1 MRTLAAE
8 LAPRGIRV
16 NTIHPGPVGNEF
28 QHRVEE
34 AATGIDRTAAAAVF
48 DDMIPLGRHAAPE
61 EIARAM
67 LFLASD
73 DSSFMTGATLA
84 VDGGMSS

>member
-1 MRTLAAE
+1 
-8 LAPRGIRV
+8 
-16 NTIHPGPVGNEF
+16 
-28 QHRVEE
+28 
-34 AATGIDRTAAAAVF
+34 
-48 DDMIPLGRHAAPE
+48 MIPLARYGAPA